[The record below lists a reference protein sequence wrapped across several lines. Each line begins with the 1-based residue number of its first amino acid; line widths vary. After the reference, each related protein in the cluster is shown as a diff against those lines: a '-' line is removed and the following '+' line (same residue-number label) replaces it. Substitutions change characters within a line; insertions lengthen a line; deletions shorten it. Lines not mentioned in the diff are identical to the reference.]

1 MTNDGNFDELYNQL
15 KHMSTKLKTTQ
26 AKNQKLQHDTKQL
39 KSFETLSSLLEKSA
53 DTLACGPDCQHDKK
67 QQRLKQKFLDAK
79 TNVQTAPDELKE
91 NRKNYYVFSKG
102 EGYYDDWQEKT
113 LEKKARRL
121 AHDIKTNLDQE
132 LAKCDTLNAYLVAGQ
147 INMEHVDALY
157 ASFLEK
163 NMVTRKQVKGTKG
176 DILTNQRKTYYEN
189 EEIYH
194 LKKWY
199 NIFFYLYYIL
209 LFFFAVC
216 SYTTLFNPKY
226 YAMLVAL
233 AAFPFIVEFVVKYVY
248 NWLVFFYTL
257 FPHSVYSLEN

>member
-1 MTNDGNFDELYNQL
+1 MTDGNFDELYNQL
-15 KHMSTKLKTTQ
+15 KHMSGKLKTSQ
-26 AKNQKLQHDTKQL
+26 ADNQKLQLDSKQL
-39 KSFETLSSLLEKSA
+39 KSFKTLSSLLEKSA

-79 TNVQTAPDELKE
+79 TNVQTAPDQLKE

-102 EGYYDDWQEKT
+102 EGYYDDYQEKN

-121 AHDIKTNLDQE
+121 AHDIKTNLDEE
-132 LAKCDTLNAYLVAGQ
+132 LKKCDTLNAYLLAGM

-163 NMVTRKQVKGTKG
+163 NVVARKQVRGTKG
-176 DILTNQRKTYYEN
+176 AILTNQRKTYYEN
-189 EEIYH
+189 EEISH

-199 NIFFYLYYIL
+199 NVFFYLYYIF
-209 LFFFAVC
+209 LFFYAVC
-216 SYTTLFNPKY
+216 SFTTLLNAKY
-226 YAMLVAL
+226 FVMLTAL
-233 AAFPFIVEFVVKYVY
+233 ASFPFVVEFVVKYIY

-257 FPHSVYSLEN
+257 LPHSVYSLEN